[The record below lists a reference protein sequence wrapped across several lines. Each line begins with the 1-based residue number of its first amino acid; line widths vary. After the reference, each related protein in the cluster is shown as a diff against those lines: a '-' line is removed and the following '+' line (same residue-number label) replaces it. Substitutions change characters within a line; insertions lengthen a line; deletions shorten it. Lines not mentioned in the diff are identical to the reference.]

1 MYVVK
6 TIQMHVWPVRAAKEP
21 VQSLTAPY
29 SLSLPTGKKD
39 WIYRQII
46 LPDKPGVVVWHQM
59 KDRPCCP
66 WDLQ

>member
-29 SLSLPTGKKD
+29 SLSLPTGKKGLD
-39 WIYRQII
+39 
-46 LPDKPGVVVWHQM
+46 LPPNYPP
-59 KDRPCCP
+59 R
-66 WDLQ
+66 